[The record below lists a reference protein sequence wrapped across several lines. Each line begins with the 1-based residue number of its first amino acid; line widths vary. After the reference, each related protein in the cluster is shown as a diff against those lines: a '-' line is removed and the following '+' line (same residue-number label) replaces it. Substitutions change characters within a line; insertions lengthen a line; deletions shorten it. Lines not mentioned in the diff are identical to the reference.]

1 MSNDISADLQDLRD
15 CYFVATRESTR
26 KLLEAEIT
34 KLTKLI
40 GTMADSGTSTATP
53 APSVPAP
60 SVAPTSTPT
69 PPTPLTPTPPPV
81 STSTYV
87 PIDTFAFDPGEYN
100 SKSLSIY
107 VTSGMENVVDVKDFV
122 SCDFT
127 KTSFDLKVM
136 GHGGKVRE
144 MGGRGKGR
152 MSRKLKLGVDPRRRS
167 LLTADRSSS

>member
-1 MSNDISADLQDLRD
+1 
-15 CYFVATRESTR
+15 
-26 KLLEAEIT
+26 
-34 KLTKLI
+34 
-40 GTMADSGTSTATP
+40 
-53 APSVPAP
+53 
-60 SVAPTSTPT
+60 
-69 PPTPLTPTPPPV
+69 
-81 STSTYV
+81 
-87 PIDTFAFDPGEYN
+87 
-100 SKSLSIY
+100 
-107 VTSGMENVVDVKDFV
+107 MENVVDVKDFV